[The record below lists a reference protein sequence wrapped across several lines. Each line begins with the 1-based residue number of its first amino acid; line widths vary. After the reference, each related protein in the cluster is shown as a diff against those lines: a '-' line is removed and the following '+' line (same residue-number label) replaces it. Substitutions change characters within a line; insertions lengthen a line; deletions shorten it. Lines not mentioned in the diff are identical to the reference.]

1 MAGGN
6 GTGLLIGGSVDGG
19 VVVEMGVVMEDI
31 ELIADRSCSAGVC
44 VLDGEVERGG
54 FHKGFGATLGFCI
67 LVGFGGI
74 KGGDFA
80 REL

>member
-1 MAGGN
+1 
-6 GTGLLIGGSVDGG
+6 LIGGSVSGG
-19 VVVEMGVVMEDI
+19 VDVEIVEVMDDI

-44 VLDGEVERGG
+44 VLGGEVERGG

-80 REL
+80 RELWSLPIL